1 MKRFALLTA
10 AMMSLLLLLPGLT
23 LAQEKQPDAYLELTE
38 TAVAIGIGYSWGEGT
53 LIYQDKR
60 YPVEVKGISVID
72 VGITKARAFGKIYNL
87 KKLEDFNG
95 NYTSA
100 SAEGTLVGGAGAA
113 TMKNQSGVVIDLFST
128 TQGLN
133 LKLAPSGV
141 NLTLKK

>member
-10 AMMSLLLLLPGLT
+10 VMISLLLLLPGLT

-38 TAVAIGIGYSWGEGT
+38 TTVAIGIGYNWGEGT

-113 TMKNQSGVVIDLFST
+113 TMKNQNGVVIDLFST

-133 LKLAPSGV
+133 LKLAPGGV

>member
-10 AMMSLLLLLPGLT
+10 VLMSLLLLPGLT
-23 LAQEKQPDAYLELTE
+23 LAQEKQPDAYLELNE
-38 TAVAIGIGYSWGEGT
+38 TTVAIGIGYNWGEGT

-60 YPVEVKGISVID
+60 YPVAVKGISVID

-95 NYTSA
+95 IYTSA

-113 TMKNQSGVVIDLFST
+113 TMKNRNGVVIDLFST

-141 NLTLKK
+141 NLTLKQ